1 MTKIE
6 PGITGTVEVCVT
18 PQMTA
23 VLEGRE
29 IHPVCSTFW
38 LAYYAEVAARR
49 AIEPHLGADDDAVG
63 SIVEIRHQRMAAV
76 GCNLLVTATVAN
88 FRASRVHCIVTVTA
102 IKTNTLIAEGIQE
115 QVVIRKEVLK
125 NKIASAVK

>member
-49 AIEPHLGADDDAVG
+49 AIEPYLGADDDAVG
-63 SIVEIRHQRMAAV
+63 SIVEIRHQRMALS
-76 GCNLLVTATVAN
+76 GATCSLQQLWQTSGPHAYS
-88 FRASRVHCIVTVTA
+88 AS
-102 IKTNTLIAEGIQE
+102 LQ
-115 QVVIRKEVLK
+115 
-125 NKIASAVK
+125 